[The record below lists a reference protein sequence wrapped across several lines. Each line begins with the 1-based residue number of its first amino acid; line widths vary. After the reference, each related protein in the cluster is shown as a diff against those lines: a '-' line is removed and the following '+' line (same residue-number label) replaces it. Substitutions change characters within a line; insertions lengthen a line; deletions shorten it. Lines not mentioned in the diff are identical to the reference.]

1 MEKNG
6 YDDSY
11 AMLDTHFRMHDDIA
25 ALVNPFYSGALKSG
39 TGRQKERR
47 VEPRIVFYPSP
58 FEPSYKKHLGEA
70 RLVSHLLAGIKK
82 RYGNSFSQETVGV
95 VTPWR
100 AQIAAIRNSIDD
112 AEILEKVTI
121 DTVERFQGGEKDI
134 IIVSLAVFTPA
145 QMKMLQSLNSDGTV
159 DRKLNV
165 TVSRAREEL
174 VILGY
179 EPVLYDSPFY
189 GRVLAM
195 AEKRNTDI

>member
-1 MEKNG
+1 M
-6 YDDSY
+6 
-11 AMLDTHFRMHDDIA
+11 
-25 ALVNPFYSGALKSG
+25 
-39 TGRQKERR
+39 
-47 VEPRIVFYPSP
+47 
-58 FEPSYKKHLGEA
+58 
-70 RLVSHLLAGIKK
+70 
-82 RYGNSFSQETVGV
+82 
-95 VTPWR
+95 
-100 AQIAAIRNSIDD
+100 
-112 AEILEKVTI
+112 EKVTI

-195 AEKRNTDI
+195 AEKRNKDM